1 MFKNMQLTARKQLQK
16 QHLLI
21 VASHYYHYKQHNYF
35 CPNLKIFVPFN
46 SKYDNVNRTEM
57 NTNLIHVKS

>member
-1 MFKNMQLTARKQLQK
+1 MYKYMQLTARKQQQK

-35 CPNLKIFVPFN
+35 CPNLKILYQ
-46 SKYDNVNRTEM
+46 SILYIKTSTEM
-57 NTNLIHVKS
+57 KMLLSYVK